1 MDRQINQ
8 LPEQYRPPISE
19 LPGDMQA
26 IAQAMEEDFPGLGVR
41 IVLALAQRFPGQW
54 VYIRKMDGP
63 MLAWRNDCIRAM
75 YDQGNITGRELS
87 RFWRLSQSSIEKILA
102 QPGNSQKR
110 LSQESL
116 EEKQMK
122 LF

>member
-1 MDRQINQ
+1 MLDKQQINQ
-8 LPEQYRPPISE
+8 LPEQYRPPIEE

-54 VYIRKMDGP
+54 VYVRKMDGP
-63 MLAWRNDCIRAM
+63 LLAWRNDCIRAM

-102 QPGNSQKR
+102 QPSPSQKA
-110 LSQESL
+110 L